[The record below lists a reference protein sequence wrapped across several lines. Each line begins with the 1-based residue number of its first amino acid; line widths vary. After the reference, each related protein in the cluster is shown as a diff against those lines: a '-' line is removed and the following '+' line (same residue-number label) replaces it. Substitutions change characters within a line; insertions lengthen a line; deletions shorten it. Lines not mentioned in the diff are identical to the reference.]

1 MGTNIRDVINLK
13 QKSNQKN
20 QAENWKID
28 SLPKLT
34 DYDTNVALSHE
45 NRIWAM
51 NFSKLENIGK
61 IHFMESMGFTIQN
74 SGNYNV
80 RCICVVDHF
89 ECRIGLA
96 LMKETLH
103 SIRVNFDLENMVV
116 MPFIEP
122 EENQETADEKQTSNP
137 QEHIYFDVV

>member
-103 SIRVNFDLENMVV
+103 SIRVNFDLENLIVV
-116 MPFIEP
+116 PFIEP
-122 EENQETADEKQTSNP
+122 DKNQETADEKQTSNP
-137 QEHIYFDVV
+137 QEHLYFDVV

>member
-1 MGTNIRDVINLK
+1 MKL
-13 QKSNQKN
+13 KSNVNKQTEHWGAK
-20 QAENWKID
+20 
-28 SLPKLT
+28 SLPKLS
-34 DYDTNVALSHE
+34 DHDTNVALSHD
-45 NRIWAM
+45 NRTWAM

-61 IHFMESMGFTIQN
+61 IHFMEGMGFTIQN

-103 SIRVNFDLENMVV
+103 SIRVNFDLENMIV
-116 MPFIEP
+116 MPFIESD
-122 EENQETADEKQTSNP
+122 ENQEITDGRQTSNP
-137 QEHIYFDVV
+137 QERIYFDVV

>member
-1 MGTNIRDVINLK
+1 
-13 QKSNQKN
+13 
-20 QAENWKID
+20 
-28 SLPKLT
+28 
-34 DYDTNVALSHE
+34 
-45 NRIWAM
+45 
-51 NFSKLENIGK
+51 
-61 IHFMESMGFTIQN
+61 MEGMGFTIQN

-103 SIRVNFDLENMVV
+103 SIRVNFDLENLIVV
-116 MPFIEP
+116 PFIEP
-122 EENQETADEKQTSNP
+122 DKNQETADEKQTSNP

>member
-1 MGTNIRDVINLK
+1 MKLKSDVNK
-13 QKSNQKN
+13 QTEHWGAK
-20 QAENWKID
+20 
-28 SLPKLT
+28 SLPKLS

-45 NRIWAM
+45 NRTWAM

-61 IHFMESMGFTIQN
+61 IHFMEGMGFTIQN

-103 SIRVNFDLENMVV
+103 SIRVNFDLENMIV
-116 MPFIEP
+116 MPFIKP
-122 EENQETADEKQTSNP
+122 DENQETADEKQTSNP

>member
-1 MGTNIRDVINLK
+1 MK
-13 QKSNQKN
+13 QKTSQKN
-20 QAENWKID
+20 QADNWDTD

-34 DYDTNVALSHE
+34 DHDTNVALSHE
-45 NRIWAM
+45 NRAWAM

-61 IHFMESMGFTIQN
+61 IHFMEGMGFTIQN

-96 LMKETLH
+96 LMKETLD
-103 SIRVNFDLENMVV
+103 SIRVNFDLDNLVV
-116 MPFIEP
+116 MPFVVP
-122 EENQETADEKQTSNP
+122 EKEQQLEEEIQITLP
-137 QEHIYFDVV
+137 QKDIYFDVV